1 MTDRIVVDTNVLIVA
16 NGRGNPPADYECER
30 TCIKMLEGAAKGKQ
44 VVLLDGS
51 NRIMNEYSDHCSR
64 RGTPGVGDMFFKFLH
79 DHQHSTKKVIH
90 ISIQETPDEDG
101 GFANLPANTFD
112 RDDRKFLAVAEAGD
126 GRVVN
131 ATDSDWSEHAD
142 FIACLG
148 VRVLEL
154 CPQCLK
160 QVKN

>member
-16 NGRGNPPADYECER
+16 NERGNPPADPECER

-51 NRIMNEYSDHCSR
+51 NRIMDEYRTSR
-64 RGTPGVGDMFFKFLH
+64 SYSGVPAGNAFFKYLH
-79 DHQHSTKKVIH
+79 DYQHSTKKVIH

-112 RDDRKFLAVAEAGD
+112 RDDRKFLAVAEAGN

-142 FIACLG
+142 FIDCLG
-148 VRVLEL
+148 VRVIEL

-160 QVKN
+160 QADS